1 MKTDSCIELRSRLAK
16 AVTSAD
22 TVGDEDG
29 GEEAKISKELRDA
42 KAAIAQRRPF
52 AA

>member
-1 MKTDSCIELRSRLAK
+1 LTK

-29 GEEAKISKELRDA
+29 GEEAKISKELCDA

-52 AA
+52 RSMARPNRFQVVDI